1 MTTRTDLTIE
11 QGTTWRHAWTVQV
24 DGTDLAGTWEG
35 RCQIRRRVGDETIL
49 ATLAVTVTAPVVAID
64 VDPDESTGWAWST
77 GVYDIEIQAPDGT
90 VFRVV
95 EGAVTL
101 SPEVTR

>member
-24 DGTDLAGTWEG
+24 DGTDLAGTWTG
-35 RCQIRRRVGDETIL
+35 RCQIRRRVTDETIL
-49 ATLAVTVTAPVVAID
+49 ATLTVTVTAPVVAIEVAPD
-64 VDPDESTGWAWST
+64 VSTGWDWST
-77 GVYDIEIQAPDGT
+77 GVYDIEIQAADGT

-95 EGAVTL
+95 EGSVTL

>member
-11 QGTTWRHAWTVQV
+11 QGTTWRHAWTVQI
-24 DGTDLAGTWEG
+24 DGIDLAGTWVG
-35 RCQIRRRVGDETIL
+35 RCQIRRRVTDETIL
-49 ATLAVTVTAPVVAID
+49 ATLAVTVTAPDVAIE
-64 VDPDESTGWAWST
+64 VSPEESTGWAWST
-77 GVYDIEIQAPDGT
+77 GVYDVEIQAQDGT

-95 EGAVTL
+95 EGTVTL